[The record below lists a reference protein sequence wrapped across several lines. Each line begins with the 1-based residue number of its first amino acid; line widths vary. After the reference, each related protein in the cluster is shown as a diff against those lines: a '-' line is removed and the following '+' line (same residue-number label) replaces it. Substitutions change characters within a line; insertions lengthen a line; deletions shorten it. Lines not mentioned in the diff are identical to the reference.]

1 MSKRIYGFVFALAAM
16 FAVNSAFAQAN
27 LVYID
32 QIGNNS
38 VIDVTQTGGSNSV
51 GNTAAVTKL
60 YGNNQTV
67 TVSQIGSTN
76 VAAINLQG
84 NNPSLATAVTGS
96 FNTVTVEC
104 GGGIGTLAACTDS
117 ALILNATGDHNEM
130 TIQSGAKNT
139 STTNITGDTNTL
151 LITTKTNNLLGA
163 TSLVSAVG
171 NLNDVTILQD
181 GPAGGNGF
189 YAKLDITG
197 ASNTIGVYQS
207 GSADSKVDLKTAGS
221 NNTITVHSG
230 N

>member
-1 MSKRIYGFVFALAAM
+1 MSKKIYGLIVALFSM
-16 FAVNSAFAQAN
+16 FIATASMAQAN

-38 VIDVTQTGGSNSV
+38 VIDVTQTGANNTV
-51 GNTAAVTKL
+51 GTTAAVTKL

-67 TVSQIGSTN
+67 TVSQIGSNN
-76 VAAINLQG
+76 VAAVNLQG
-84 NNPSLATAVTGS
+84 NNPSLATGVTGS

-117 ALILNATGDHNEM
+117 ALILNATGDHNNM

-139 STTNITGDTNTL
+139 STSNITGDTNTL

-171 NLNDVTILQD
+171 NLNDISILQD
-181 GPAGGNGF
+181 GPAGGTGF

-197 ASNTIGVYQS
+197 ASNTVGVYQS
-207 GSADSKVDLKTAGS
+207 GTVDSRIDLKSTGS

>member
-38 VIDVTQTGGSNSV
+38 VIDATQTGANNV
-51 GNTAAVTKL
+51 MGNQTTVTKL

-67 TVSQIGSTN
+67 TVSQIGSNNT
-76 VAAINLQG
+76 AALNIQG
-84 NNPSLATAVTGS
+84 NNATVATAVTGS
-96 FNTVTVEC
+96 FNTATIEC

-117 ALILNATGDHNEM
+117 NIILNATGDHNDM
-130 TIQSGAKNT
+130 TVQSGAKNT

-197 ASNTIGVYQS
+197 ASNTVGIYQS
-207 GSADSKVDLKTAGS
+207 GSSDSKVDLKSVGS